1 MEKIEARDVNF
12 YYGAFHALKGISM
25 DIPQNQVVAFIG
37 PSGCGKSTFL
47 RLFNRMNDLI
57 SGTRL
62 EGQILIDGQDIYG
75 ADVHVDELRKNVG
88 MVFQRPN
95 PFPKS
100 IFDNVAYGL
109 RVNGIKDKAYIRE
122 RVEESLR
129 GAALWDEV
137 KDKLGES
144 AFALSGGQ
152 QQRLCIARAMAVSP
166 SVLLMDEPASALD
179 PISTAKVEELIS
191 ELRSQVTIVIVTHNM
206 QQAARVSDRTAF
218 FYMGEMVEYDDTKTI
233 FTNPHKEAT
242 QNYITGMVKFVD
254 QQLTQLRNEV
264 YRMWAMVYSQMD
276 QARQAVLAMDRNI
289 AQQIWVRERLV
300 DAQDIKID
308 TQVEDF
314 IALYTPVAVDLR
326 FVLAMLKIN
335 SDLERIGDYAY
346 SIARFVK
353 ETDAEKL
360 DAALVDRLQLERMFD
375 IVLEMMNGLQS
386 SLMDENPS
394 KASSVIDM
402 DDELDR
408 LKAASDSILMEY
420 AREHTD
426 ELPVVMGLGSIFRK
440 LERTGDHLTN
450 IAEEIVFYVDA
461 KVLRHTAMFS
471 QKGE

>member
-1 MEKIEARDVNF
+1 
-12 YYGAFHALKGISM
+12 
-25 DIPQNQVVAFIG
+25 
-37 PSGCGKSTFL
+37 
-47 RLFNRMNDLI
+47 
-57 SGTRL
+57 
-62 EGQILIDGQDIYG
+62 
-75 ADVHVDELRKNVG
+75 
-88 MVFQRPN
+88 
-95 PFPKS
+95 
-100 IFDNVAYGL
+100 
-109 RVNGIKDKAYIRE
+109 
-122 RVEESLR
+122 
-129 GAALWDEV
+129 
-137 KDKLGES
+137 
-144 AFALSGGQ
+144 
-152 QQRLCIARAMAVSP
+152 
-166 SVLLMDEPASALD
+166 
-179 PISTAKVEELIS
+179 
-191 ELRSQVTIVIVTHNM
+191 
-206 QQAARVSDRTAF
+206 
-218 FYMGEMVEYDDTKTI
+218 
-233 FTNPHKEAT
+233 
-242 QNYITGMVKFVD
+242 MVKFVD

-353 ETDAEKL
+353 ETDVEKL
-360 DAALVDRLQLERMFD
+360 DADLVGRLQLERMFGV
-375 IVLEMMNGLQS
+375 VLEMMNELQA
-386 SLMDENPS
+386 SLMDENPA

-408 LKAASDSILMEY
+408 LKTASDSILMEY
-420 AREHTD
+420 ARTHTD
-426 ELPVVMGLGSIFRK
+426 ELPVLMGLGSVFRK

-450 IAEEIVFYVDA
+450 IAEEIVFYIDA